1 MGIMTVP
8 SQAQVR
14 SHRPPSLA
22 KRRPP
27 RRPVQME
34 AQTIIAVLWVP
45 VPVPRRLSTAHVP
58 PPHRLHNDVRPGAGA
73 RALLQRAREPSPPRS
88 STRHSV
94 LAVRGRLHRGVESL
108 RAVTRL
114 AVRLSYGYVRRRYV
128 LMSVFGEVLGWV

>member
-1 MGIMTVP
+1 MTVP

-34 AQTIIAVLWVP
+34 EQTIIAVLWVP

-58 PPHRLHNDVRPGAGA
+58 PPPRLHNDVRPDAGA

-114 AVRLSYGYVRRRYV
+114 AVRLSYGCVRRRCA
-128 LMSVFGEVLGWV
+128 LMSVFGEVLG

>member
-1 MGIMTVP
+1 MTVP

-34 AQTIIAVLWVP
+34 AQTLIAVLWVP

-58 PPHRLHNDVRPGAGA
+58 PPLRLHNDVRPDAGA

-114 AVRLSYGYVRRRYV
+114 AVRLSYGCVRRRCA
-128 LMSVFGEVLGWV
+128 LMSVFGEVLG

>member
-1 MGIMTVP
+1 MTVP

-34 AQTIIAVLWVP
+34 EQTLIAVLWVP

-58 PPHRLHNDVRPGAGA
+58 PPPRLHNDVRPDAGA
-73 RALLQRAREPSPPRS
+73 RLQRAHEPSPPRS
-88 STRHSV
+88 STPHSV
-94 LAVRGRLHRGVESL
+94 LAARGHLRRGVESL

-114 AVRLSYGYVRRRYV
+114 AVRLSYGCVRRRCA
-128 LMSVFGEVLGWV
+128 LMSVFGEVLG

>member
-34 AQTIIAVLWVP
+34 AQTLIAVLWVP
-45 VPVPRRLSTAHVP
+45 VPIPVPRRLSTAHVP
-58 PPHRLHNDVRPGAGA
+58 PPHRLHNDVRPDAGA
-73 RALLQRAREPSPPRS
+73 RLQRAREPSPPRS
-88 STRHSV
+88 STRRSV
-94 LAVRGRLHRGVESL
+94 LAVRGHLRRGAESL
-108 RAVTRL
+108 RVVTRL
-114 AVRLSYGYVRRRYV
+114 AVRLSYGYVRRRCA
-128 LMSVFGEVLGWV
+128 LMSVFGEVLG

>member
-1 MGIMTVP
+1 MTVP

-34 AQTIIAVLWVP
+34 EQTIIAVLW

-58 PPHRLHNDVRPGAGA
+58 PPPRLHNDVRPGAGA
-73 RALLQRAREPSPPRS
+73 RLRRAREPSPPRS
-88 STRHSV
+88 STPHSD
-94 LAVRGRLHRGVESL
+94 LEARGRLHRGAESL
-108 RAVTRL
+108 RVVTRL

-128 LMSVFGEVLGWV
+128 LMSVFGEVLG

>member
-34 AQTIIAVLWVP
+34 EQTLIAVLW

-58 PPHRLHNDVRPGAGA
+58 PPPRLHNDVRPDAGA

-88 STRHSV
+88 STRRSV
-94 LAVRGRLHRGVESL
+94 LAARGHLRRGVESL

-114 AVRLSYGYVRRRYV
+114 VVRLSYGYVRRRCV